1 MRILRDL
8 KGVSALVSI
17 ILILCSFTLGALAS
31 YLWVMANFYSMP
43 ENTTMLIIENA
54 TFPLYNATYFNVT
67 VLNPSNS
74 ARDTNVTAIR
84 LIDET
89 LNKTV
94 DVTSALPSLPFQLNI
109 GARQTFMCKRNW
121 GEFAGDSLRVEP
133 VAANV
138 SILGYRCTTAKV
150 KLTATPTFNISSSVK
165 YFDLK
170 VENDPS
176 SVINLTV
183 TEILLFSETMNT
195 TPALPSENMVP
206 GGMNFYRCNKN
217 WTNFM
222 GQNVTI
228 KVKTAQGYEATYKTE
243 TLPTVILE
251 ISDVKFTTTTTKG
264 FNITVKSSEDSTA
277 NAMISKINLTLQ
289 GEAPIRLTGVV
300 PFLNTIFSMVEANRS
315 STFICSWNWT
325 QYRDRNVTIDVYT
338 SGEIKASSGMVKTP
352 SAFVWNVTDVKLDL
366 DDMEHFSVNIK
377 NFATSLA
384 DINVTRIQLN
394 QTNVSMNWATL
405 NPDEQKTVEC
415 TFNWSSF
422 RGKNVTLTVFTK
434 NGLNVSRLVSIP
446 SVQLRILED
455 LFIFGDMKDLYNVTL
470 PALLPYFNVTLS
482 NSLNSLQNL
491 TITRIV
497 LEVNGTL
504 YEVDY
509 NRTIPV
515 LGPRGYLLRKGE
527 TVTMIC
533 DSDWTRYLTQDVHAL
548 KVTVYTKEGFQ
559 QSKTWQR

>member
-1 MRILRDL
+1 VI
-8 KGVSALVSI
+8 
-17 ILILCSFTLGALAS
+17 
-31 YLWVMANFYSMP
+31 YL
-43 ENTTMLIIENA
+43 T
-54 TFPLYNATYFNVT
+54 
-67 VLNPSNS
+67 
-74 ARDTNVTAIR
+74 D
-84 LIDET
+84 
-89 LNKTV
+89 
-94 DVTSALPSLPFQLNI
+94 
-109 GARQTFMCKRNW
+109 
-121 GEFAGDSLRVEP
+121 
-133 VAANV
+133 
-138 SILGYRCTTAKV
+138 
-150 KLTATPTFNISSSVK
+150 
-165 YFDLK
+165 
-170 VENDPS
+170 
-176 SVINLTV
+176 
-183 TEILLFSETMNT
+183 TEILLFSETMIT

-504 YEVDY
+504 
-509 NRTIPV
+509 PAS
-515 LGPRGYLLRKGE
+515 KGR
-527 TVTMIC
+527 
-533 DSDWTRYLTQDVHAL
+533 DSYDDMRL
-548 KVTVYTKEGFQ
+548 
-559 QSKTWQR
+559 